1 LQLAKSVPVVFAK
14 KMPTTFLM
22 QVESD
27 MDLQGDCATIG
38 LVRVDKEDK
47 KMPLTLDLK
56 GVIFR
61 GAPLHCSTFAVVDI
75 GTVSTGGGKTKDG
88 EKKPKAPVQQLQ
100 QAKVTHLINGFFSME
115 RSQTQET
122 EIVGE
127 GTLDD
132 LDWKEGG
139 DVVPDQK
146 DADPAKAKAKKK
158 TTKKKTTKA
167 KGKGSKKG

>member
-1 LQLAKSVPVVFAK
+1 
-14 KMPTTFLM
+14 M

-38 LVRVDKEDK
+38 LVRVEPLDK

-75 GTVSTGGGKTKDG
+75 GTVTVGGGKQKEG
-88 EKKPKAPVQQLQ
+88 GGAKAPAQQQQ
-100 QAKVTHLINGFFSME
+100 QAKVTHLVNGFFSME
-115 RSQTQET
+115 RSETQET

-127 GTLDD
+127 GTLGD
-132 LDWKEGG
+132 LDWQEGV
-139 DVVPDQK
+139 DVVRERT
-146 DADPAKAKAKKK
+146 DAPATKAKKK
-158 TTKKKTTKA
+158 KATHKKTQA
-167 KGKGSKKG
+167 KGKGKKV